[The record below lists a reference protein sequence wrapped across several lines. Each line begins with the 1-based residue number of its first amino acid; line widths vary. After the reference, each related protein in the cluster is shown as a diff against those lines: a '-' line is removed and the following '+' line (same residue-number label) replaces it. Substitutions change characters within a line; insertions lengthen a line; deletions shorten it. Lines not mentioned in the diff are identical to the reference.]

1 MKNIEL
7 YTENDEQF
15 YSTPENLIDEML
27 EGLDFDM
34 ITTILEPSAGKG
46 NIVESILKR
55 QSIKY
60 SYSRQ
65 SIDIDCIELD
75 GNLQSILR
83 DKCRVLNKEY
93 NDRTQLVWNDF
104 LTYKPYKQY
113 DLIIMNPPFSKG
125 AEHLL
130 KAIDLQKNGGA
141 IVCILNAE
149 TIKNPYTNIRKELI
163 KQFDKYNAK
172 ITYIDNAFISA
183 ERKTAVEIALV
194 KIYIEP
200 KPSDS
205 HIYDKFEK
213 AAQYEEIH
221 DETGSEI
228 IIDDYI
234 KKAIQL
240 YNIEV
245 KACLQLI
252 KDYEALKPH
261 INIVLNPK
269 ENYESEP
276 LIELKLGRYTHKEN
290 SKCGINEVLKCI
302 RLKYWKGL
310 FDNPKFMNKLTSNL
324 QSEYRNQI
332 TELQNY
338 EFNEYN
344 INNLIIEMNASIMQ
358 GVQETIISMFDK
370 LTTEHT
376 WYPEC
381 KKNVHY
387 YNGWKTNIA
396 HKVNYKVIVPCNVFA
411 FFDREFQHYLA
422 LDVLQDIEKVLNYF
436 DGNMTAPVDLS
447 FVLKAAKHDP
457 KNIECKFFKATF
469 YKKGTCHITFTNQAL
484 IDKFN
489 IYVGKNKNW
498 LPPCYGTKPYN
509 NMTDEEKSVIDDFQ
523 GMENYNNVMANK
535 QYYLGMPD
543 LIRIA

>member
-338 EFNEYN
+338 EFNE
-344 INNLIIEMNASIMQ
+344 
-358 GVQETIISMFDK
+358 
-370 LTTEHT
+370 
-376 WYPEC
+376 
-381 KKNVHY
+381 
-387 YNGWKTNIA
+387 
-396 HKVNYKVIVPCNVFA
+396 
-411 FFDREFQHYLA
+411 
-422 LDVLQDIEKVLNYF
+422 
-436 DGNMTAPVDLS
+436 
-447 FVLKAAKHDP
+447 
-457 KNIECKFFKATF
+457 
-469 YKKGTCHITFTNQAL
+469 
-484 IDKFN
+484 
-489 IYVGKNKNW
+489 
-498 LPPCYGTKPYN
+498 
-509 NMTDEEKSVIDDFQ
+509 
-523 GMENYNNVMANK
+523 
-535 QYYLGMPD
+535 
-543 LIRIA
+543 